1 MKSIF
6 FDEIANTQDYAMN
19 EFKEETLLIVSKAQT
34 AGRGT
39 NKNKWENADQSLA
52 ASLVFNKKIVNFKKT
67 LIPLLAGYSFV
78 CLNQIEDL
86 KLKWPNDIT
95 LNEDKVGG
103 VLVEENNDLICIGLG
118 VNYFWSN
125 PVMPGA
131 GGLYKEKQDDN
142 GIFLDAEK
150 WAKKVMDYI
159 TKKDFNLEN
168 YKLKLTTLGKLV
180 EYPDG
185 RGWAK
190 DINDDGSLKIET
202 PSGELLNL
210 TSPLISEI
218 I

>member
-6 FDEIANTQDYAMN
+6 FDEIENTQDYAIN

>member
-6 FDEIANTQDYAMN
+6 FDEIENTQDYAIN
-19 EFKEETLLIVSKAQT
+19 EFKDEPLLIVSKAQT

>member
-6 FDEIANTQDYAMN
+6 FDEIANTQDYAIN

-34 AGRGT
+34 AGRWT

-142 GIFLDAEK
+142 EIFLDAEK

>member
-6 FDEIANTQDYAMN
+6 FDEIENTQDYAIN
-19 EFKEETLLIVSKAQT
+19 EFKDEPLLIVSKAQT

-52 ASLVFNKKIVNFKKT
+52 ASLAFNKEIVNFKKT
-67 LIPLLAGYSFV
+67 LVPLLAGYSFV
-78 CLNQIEDL
+78 SLHQIEDL

-118 VNYFWSN
+118 INYFWNN
-125 PVMPGA
+125 PLIPGA
-131 GGLYKEKQDDN
+131 GSLYEEKQDEQQ
-142 GIFLDAEK
+142 IFLDAEE

-159 TKKDFNLEN
+159 SKEDFSLEN

-202 PSGELLNL
+202 PLGELLNL

>member
-6 FDEIANTQDYAMN
+6 FDEIANTQDYAIN

-142 GIFLDAEK
+142 EIFLDAEE

>member
-1 MKSIF
+1 
-6 FDEIANTQDYAMN
+6 
-19 EFKEETLLIVSKAQT
+19 
-34 AGRGT
+34 
-39 NKNKWENADQSLA
+39 
-52 ASLVFNKKIVNFKKT
+52 
-67 LIPLLAGYSFV
+67 
-78 CLNQIEDL
+78 
-86 KLKWPNDIT
+86 
-95 LNEDKVGG
+95 
-103 VLVEENNDLICIGLG
+103 
-118 VNYFWSN
+118 
-125 PVMPGA
+125 
-131 GGLYKEKQDDN
+131 LYKEKQDDN
-142 GIFLDAEK
+142 EIFFDAEK

>member
-6 FDEIANTQDYAMN
+6 FDEIANTQDYAIN
-19 EFKEETLLIVSKAQT
+19 EFKEETLLIVSNAQT

-125 PVMPGA
+125 PVIPGA

>member
-6 FDEIANTQDYAMN
+6 FDEIANTQDYAIN

-150 WAKKVMDYI
+150 WAKKVMGYI

-190 DINDDGSLKIET
+190 EINDDGSLKIET

>member
-6 FDEIANTQDYAMN
+6 FDEIANTQDYAIN

-190 DINDDGSLKIET
+190 EINDDGSLKIET

>member
-6 FDEIANTQDYAMN
+6 FDEIANTQDYAIN

-118 VNYFWSN
+118 INYFWSN

>member
-6 FDEIANTQDYAMN
+6 FDEIANTQDYAIN

-118 VNYFWSN
+118 INYFWSN

-142 GIFLDAEK
+142 EILFDAEK
-150 WAKKVMDYI
+150 WAKKVMYYI